1 MLTFN
6 YRAVHINV
14 EGSLEA
20 LVDVAN
26 GIFVKATWILDVRM
40 LGESGEIGSAK
51 FSYQILLVSLGVTYV
66 ELI

>member
-6 YRAVHINV
+6 YRAFHINV
-14 EGSLEA
+14 EVSLEA

-26 GIFVKATWILDVRM
+26 EIFVKATWILDVRM
-40 LGESGEIGSAK
+40 LGEAGEIGSAK

>member
-26 GIFVKATWILDVRM
+26 EIFVKATWIPDVRM

-51 FSYQILLVSLGVTYV
+51 LSYQFLLVSLGVTYV